1 LLVVN
6 EKEDDYLT
14 KIKLCG
20 MMREED
26 IKAAN
31 KAKPDYIGFIFAD
44 FDRHYLTREK
54 AADLKKLLD
63 PSILAVGAFVDAPV
77 EMVIERLNSGLI
89 DVAQLHGK
97 EDHAYVQKVKEE
109 TGKTVLKSMGVTG
122 PESIA
127 EIVQSNADF
136 ILLDT
141 PGGCTGKQF
150 DWSLLTNINR
160 PFFLAGGLNE
170 ENVQEAVKKFHPYA
184 VDISSGAETNK
195 QKDPEKMKRLVQL
208 VRGTDTYK
216 EEK

>member
-1 LLVVN
+1 M
-6 EKEDDYLT
+6 T
-14 KIKLCG
+14 RIKLCG

-31 KAKPDYIGFIFAD
+31 AAKPDYIGLIFAD
-44 FDRHYLTREK
+44 FDRHYLTEIQAQR
-54 AADLKKLLD
+54 LKVLLD

-97 EDHAYVQKVKEE
+97 EDISYVRKVKEE

-122 PESIA
+122 PESIE
-127 EIVQSNADF
+127 EILKSNADY

-150 DWSLLTNINR
+150 DWSLIQNVNR
-160 PFFLAGGLNE
+160 PFFLAGGLNV
-170 ENVQEAVKKFHPYA
+170 ENVQDAVRRFRPYA

-195 QKDPEKMKRLVQL
+195 IKDPEKMKKLVQL
-208 VRGTDTYK
+208 VR
-216 EEK
+216 EINQ